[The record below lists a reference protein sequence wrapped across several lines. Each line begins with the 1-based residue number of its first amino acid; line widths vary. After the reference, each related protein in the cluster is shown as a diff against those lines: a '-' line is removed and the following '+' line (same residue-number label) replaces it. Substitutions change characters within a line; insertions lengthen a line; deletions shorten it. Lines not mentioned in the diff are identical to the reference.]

1 MEAAGIE
8 PAQDFNRRFCL
19 AGQNALA
26 WRGEIEG
33 GERIRWGSAPA
44 PRGAEGARSQP
55 AVGLDS

>member
-8 PAQDFNRRFCL
+8 PAQDFNRRSCST
-19 AGQNALA
+19 GENGA
-26 WRGEIEG
+26 WHGEIEG

-55 AVGLDS
+55 VVGLDS